1 MTLTLPDGVLI
12 GVDVG
17 GTTMSAGLVTPDGEV
32 LSVIQTPSH
41 RDGPGTAPETLLGIV
56 GELVLCAN
64 QEGVR
69 VEAIGIGLPGVVDTD
84 IGMLKMGVHR
94 LPDLAGIPLAERVH
108 AKTGIPAFVDNDV
121 NALALAESTWG
132 HGRGARSLALLVV
145 GTGVG
150 GAIILD
156 GHLVRGRSG
165 YGGEFGHVPIAFDG
179 KLCVCGA
186 RGCLCT
192 YVGGPNIAVEAR
204 RRVRGEPGSTLLACA
219 GGDPST
225 ITSRMVFE
233 AAAGGDALARAIV
246 DEVTRALAAGL
257 AGIVNGL
264 NPEVIVV
271 TGGVAGSLLPL
282 RDEILRRTGEYAFA
296 EALADTRIHFVA
308 GDKGRTVRG
317 GAALVLYERAI
328 RAATPSLQ

>member
-1 MTLTLPDGVLI
+1 MALAHGVLI

-17 GTTMSAGLVTPDGEV
+17 GTTMSAGLVATDGEV
-32 LSVIQTPSH
+32 LSVVQTPTH
-41 RDGPGTAPETLLGIV
+41 RDGPGSAPETLFASV
-56 GELVLCAN
+56 DELISRARQKNVPI
-64 QEGVR
+64 
-69 VEAIGIGLPGVVDTD
+69 EAVGIGLPGVVDTD
-84 IGMLKMGVHR
+84 IGMLRVGVHLVQDLVGIR
-94 LPDLAGIPLAERVH
+94 LADRVH
-108 AKTGIPAFVDNDV
+108 ARTGIPAFVDNDV

-156 GHLVRGRSG
+156 GHLVRGKSG
-165 YGGEFGHVPIAFDG
+165 YGGEFGHVPIALDG
-179 KLCVCGA
+179 RPCICGS

-192 YVGGPNIAVEAR
+192 YISGHYIALEGR
-204 RRVRGEPGSTLLACA
+204 RRLAGKPGSTLLARA

-225 ITSRMVFE
+225 ITSRMIFD
-233 AAAGGDALARAIV
+233 AAAAGDALARTIV

-271 TGGVAGSLLPL
+271 TGGVVGSLVPL
-282 RDEILRRTGEYAFA
+282 QGEILRRTGEYAFA

-308 GDKGRTVRG
+308 GDKAETVRG
-317 GAALVLYERAI
+317 GAALVLYERAA
-328 RAATPSLQ
+328 RAAAALP